1 MSARETG
8 GIGRWINELEESL
21 IAIILGLMTLITFA
35 NVIARYVFNSNLL
48 WALELTVFLFAW
60 LVLLGMSYAVKT
72 VAHLGVDVVANMA
85 APPLRKAMTLVAV
98 AACIVYSLLLL
109 KGGWD
114 YWYKFAST
122 AAFLEVDDIPMPDFL
137 QFFAAWLNDGEP
149 YEKVPRFIP
158 YLVLPLGLAL
168 LLFRFLQI
176 GWAVLNDRQELII
189 ASHEAED
196 MVEQVGGN
204 PELADSPAE
213 KQEGTR

>member
-8 GIGRWINELEESL
+8 GFGRWVNELEESL
-21 IAIILGLMTLITFA
+21 IAITLGLMTMITFA

-72 VAHLGVDVVANMA
+72 VAHLGVDVVAHM
-85 APPLRKAMTLVAV
+85 APPRVRKTMTLIAV
-98 AACIVYSLLLL
+98 AACVAYSVLLL

-122 AAFLEVDDIPMPDFL
+122 ASFLEVDDIPMPDFL
-137 QFFAAWLNDGEP
+137 QFLAAWMNDGEP
-149 YEKVPRFIP
+149 YEKIPRFIP
-158 YLVLPLGLAL
+158 YLVLPLGLSL

-176 GWAVLNDRQELII
+176 GWQVLNDRQELII

-196 MVEQVGGN
+196 MVEQASDN
-204 PELADSPAE
+204 PDLADKPVE
-213 KQEGTR
+213 KLGGSN

>member
-8 GIGRWINELEESL
+8 GFGRWVNELEESL
-21 IAIILGLMTLITFA
+21 IAIILGLMTMITFA

-72 VAHLGVDVVANMA
+72 VAHLGVDVIAHMA
-85 APPLRKAMTLVAV
+85 APPVRKIMTLVAV
-98 AACIVYSLLLL
+98 AACILYSVLLL

-122 AAFLEVDDIPMPDFL
+122 ASFLEVDDIPMPDFL
-137 QFFAAWLNDGEP
+137 QFLATWMNDGEP
-149 YEKVPRFIP
+149 YEKIPRFIP

-176 GWAVLNDRQELII
+176 GWKVLHDRQELII

-196 MVEQVGGN
+196 MVEQASGN
-204 PELADSPAE
+204 PELADQPADN
-213 KQEGTR
+213 QGGNR